1 MLYDRGLLSCF
12 DAKTGQPFYLKERLP
27 RGPGFTTSPWA
38 AGDKIYCLDE
48 DGQTHVLRAGDKFE
62 LLHTNPSLDSEMCM
76 GTPALVGDRLIL
88 RTDRHLYSIRNPS
101 RQP

>member
-1 MLYDRGLLSCF
+1 VLYDRGLLSCF